1 MLVEEKIPNFLE
13 FYQKD
18 LDVSMLEW
26 LVLLKPLYSWVS
38 IAVVFVL
45 AKEERK
51 TTMFTFETLKRWLKC
66 NC

>member
-26 LVLLKPLYSWVS
+26 LVSLKPLYSWVS

-51 TTMFTFETLKRWLKC
+51 TTMFTFETLKR
-66 NC
+66 

>member
-51 TTMFTFETLKRWLKC
+51 TTMFTFETLKR
-66 NC
+66 